1 MTVQNKLVRTIIAV
15 CLTAVVFSGCFP
27 TSDEKNSKDDNSS
40 KTVTTTDS
48 EKGLG
53 DDSTSDQN
61 KNDESEYLEVTVSDG
76 SILYENESIEL
87 DELKEIISDKKVTQI
102 KIIDDNASQK
112 AYKELTD
119 YLTDNHINYFSD
131 SE

>member
-40 KTVTTTDS
+40 
-48 EKGLG
+48 
-53 DDSTSDQN
+53 
-61 KNDESEYLEVTVSDG
+61 
-76 SILYENESIEL
+76 
-87 DELKEIISDKKVTQI
+87 KEIISDKKVTQI